1 LNQDL
6 SIIVKAIKSAIIR
19 SFSTISV
26 GYKINVQVRI
36 GIKVSIENFLV
47 LWRITTSNMKK
58 IIELARSIGK
68 MMAL

>member
-1 LNQDL
+1 
-6 SIIVKAIKSAIIR
+6 
-19 SFSTISV
+19 
-26 GYKINVQVRI
+26 VQVRI